1 MSLLVIGVHGVV
13 VVWFVLVV
21 VDEACVVDDFT
32 LGFLNLEVQA
42 KPFSMQIS
50 SYCDVSMVVVDVGG
64 DDCGGCGCV

>member
-1 MSLLVIGVHGVV
+1 M
-13 VVWFVLVV
+13 VV

-64 DDCGGCGCV
+64 DGCGGRGCV